1 MLIVMNDKAIKSE
14 RISAITFNKD
24 QNILTFIC
32 DGLCGGF
39 ELNDNLSAYFESQLL
54 TPVELDRNC
63 RMLVSTLINYI
74 GDDTRRV
81 CDLHNIADQILPP
94 VELDRNCGRK
104 KKGQFKE

>member
-32 DGLCGGF
+32 DGF
-39 ELNDNLSAYFESQLL
+39 KLNDNLSAYFESQLL

-81 CDLHNIADQILPP
+81 CDLHNIADQILTP
-94 VELDRNCGRK
+94 VELVRGRK

>member
-32 DGLCGGF
+32 DGF
-39 ELNDNLSAYFESQLL
+39 KLNDDLSAYFESLL
-54 TPVELDRNC
+54 LAPVELDRNC
-63 RMLVSTLINYI
+63 QMLVSTLINYI
-74 GDDTRRV
+74 SDDTRRV